1 MAATVLFSPLG
12 VALTPRGER
21 VGTKTHTPGLDAL
34 GGWEIFRASQTSV
47 PRATVPSMRSD
58 AVTVDLSVI
67 RGSLSRGQ
75 QWSDRPVLGD
85 PPALKRAGRHNVA
98 CAGAIDELDR
108 TIFVNRPDNC

>member
-1 MAATVLFSPLG
+1 M
-12 VALTPRGER
+12 ALTPRGET
-21 VGTKTHTPGLDAL
+21 VGTKTHTPGLGAF
-34 GGWEIFRASQTSV
+34 GWEIFNASQTRV
-47 PRATVPSMRSD
+47 PSATVPSMRSD
-58 AVTVDLSVI
+58 AVTVELSVI

-108 TIFVNRPDNC
+108 TIFVNRPDNR